1 MSGGPGSAPLA
12 PDPILPPTRALVF
25 SRLPRSPPHLPRVP
39 IQGPSQQRSVQRWAR
54 ALRGGAAGE
63 VGPGAEALQPVCV
76 PQSGAAPADL
86 LACMFMRVCVRA
98 CASACR
104 WACVHT
110 ACSRGLASL
119 ASRGQRHT
127 GQSLAPRPS
136 RPSLQVTATAPGPA
150 RCCWLLRVPSQTPS
164 ALSPCQ

>member
-39 IQGPSQQRSVQRWAR
+39 IPGPSQQRSVQRWAR

-98 CASACR
+98 CACV
-104 WACVHT
+104 CVH
-110 ACSRGLASL
+110 AGHRVWGSRALIKLLRDWANLLEREQGIFFPIKYSVMTVLLSAPSGHEGKQDCT
-119 ASRGQRHT
+119 RGQNRD
-127 GQSLAPRPS
+127 
-136 RPSLQVTATAPGPA
+136 
-150 RCCWLLRVPSQTPS
+150 
-164 ALSPCQ
+164 